1 MMRERAF
8 QQTGYQNREIQVIPG
23 DYYKPYQGAAELQ
36 RVSLQRQPGNTAHT
50 YSGKILAGRRKERRG
65 RRIRRMACGAA
76 ALLMLLALLPM
87 AGNMLQQIRSGEG
100 HLLEGLTA
108 GVGRDCPEELLEL
121 LEKNEETYDFVAGYP
136 DREKY
141 LGKEIDLSGDLA
153 GGDVPL
159 LMQWDVRWG
168 YDSYGEEMV
177 GLAGCG
183 PTCMA
188 MAYLYL
194 NGDTSM
200 NPRKM
205 AEYAYENGYY
215 TEAGTSWGFFTNG
228 AKGLGLSG
236 QELPLGEAQI
246 KRALDEGKVVVCSM
260 RPGDFTTTGHFILLR
275 GYDENGFYANDPN
288 SRKNSGKQWDFD
300 RLSGQIK
307 CLWSIGI

>member
-87 AGNMLQQIRSGEG
+87 AGNMLQQIRNGEG
-100 HLLEGLTA
+100 HLLEGLTEGA
-108 GVGRDCPEELLEL
+108 GRDCPEELLEL

-188 MAYLYL
+188 MAYL
-194 NGDTSM
+194 
-200 NPRKM
+200 
-205 AEYAYENGYY
+205 
-215 TEAGTSWGFFTNG
+215 
-228 AKGLGLSG
+228 
-236 QELPLGEAQI
+236 
-246 KRALDEGKVVVCSM
+246 
-260 RPGDFTTTGHFILLR
+260 
-275 GYDENGFYANDPN
+275 
-288 SRKNSGKQWDFD
+288 
-300 RLSGQIK
+300 
-307 CLWSIGI
+307 

>member
-1 MMRERAF
+1 
-8 QQTGYQNREIQVIPG
+8 
-23 DYYKPYQGAAELQ
+23 
-36 RVSLQRQPGNTAHT
+36 
-50 YSGKILAGRRKERRG
+50 
-65 RRIRRMACGAA
+65 
-76 ALLMLLALLPM
+76 
-87 AGNMLQQIRSGEG
+87 
-100 HLLEGLTA
+100 
-108 GVGRDCPEELLEL
+108 
-121 LEKNEETYDFVAGYP
+121 
-136 DREKY
+136 
-141 LGKEIDLSGDLA
+141 
-153 GGDVPL
+153 
-159 LMQWDVRWG
+159 
-168 YDSYGEEMV
+168 
-177 GLAGCG
+177 
-183 PTCMA
+183 
-188 MAYLYL
+188 
-194 NGDTSM
+194 
-200 NPRKM
+200 M